1 MARYENDED
10 ERDERSEGGGGFG
23 WFVAGLSL
31 GALLGVLYAPKSGA
45 ETREEL
51 AQNARD
57 GQEYL
62 RRKGYEVRG
71 QAVELVD
78 RGKQQFDEFYEKGR
92 QQFEEYV
99 ASGQAYYS
107 KSREQVNEYVERGK
121 DTVADQVNRVQAA
134 VEAGKEAYRTTAATG
149 VADDPSGSEN

>member
-1 MARYENDED
+1 MANYENDED
-10 ERDERSEGGGGFG
+10 QNESGGGGFG

-31 GALLGVLYAPKSGA
+31 GALLGILYAPKSGR

-62 RRKGYEVRG
+62 RRKGVEVRG

-78 RGKQQFDEFYEKGR
+78 RGKQQFDEYYEKGR

-99 ASGQAYYS
+99 ASGRDYYS
-107 KSREQVNEYVERGK
+107 KGREQLNEYVDRGK
-121 DTVADQVNRVQAA
+121 DAVADHVNRATAA

-149 VADDPSGSEN
+149 VADGDGTEN

>member
-1 MARYENDED
+1 
-10 ERDERSEGGGGFG
+10 
-23 WFVAGLSL
+23 
-31 GALLGVLYAPKSGA
+31 LYAPKSGA

-62 RRKGYEVRG
+62 RRKGVEVRG
-71 QAVELVD
+71 QAVEMVD
-78 RGKQQFDEFYEKGR
+78 RGKQQFDDYYEKGR

-99 ASGQAYYS
+99 ASGRDYYS
-107 KSREQVNEYVERGK
+107 KGREQVNEYIDRGK
-121 DTVADQVNRVQAA
+121 DVVADQVNRATAA

-149 VADDPSGSEN
+149 VADIDGSES

>member
-1 MARYENDED
+1 MGRYEDDED
-10 ERDERSEGGGGFG
+10 ENQGGGGFG

-62 RRKGYEVRG
+62 RRKGVEVRG
-71 QAVELVD
+71 QAVEMVD
-78 RGKQQFDEFYEKGR
+78 RGKQQFDEYYEKGR

-99 ASGQAYYS
+99 ASGRDYYS
-107 KSREQVNEYVERGK
+107 KGREQVNDYIDRGK
-121 DTVADQVNRVQAA
+121 DVVADQVNRATAA
-134 VEAGKEAYRTTAATG
+134 VEAGKEAYRTTAAVGTAQDG
-149 VADDPSGSEN
+149 SGSEN